1 MGLPLDKFSWI
12 TIIIGMDETT
22 KTEKL
27 SEKDIKIAGYLDQGL
42 TVTDTA
48 RLVGL
53 TRTRT
58 SQIKNHKLNRY
69 KLSLDTKL
77 LKKTGKATHKIVD
90 DYLTGELLLDGKTP
104 AVKPSDVLRIVEMQQ
119 DRIDPKMVDNSQPT
133 GHSFTQVNVNLEFLN
148 GLKLVEN
155 DGQNSGEIDAKTVEI
170 DAKVVDCR
178 RSEAGL
184 DSSGSGQD
192 QSCRCEVDDP
202 V

>member
-1 MGLPLDKFSWI
+1 
-12 TIIIGMDETT
+12 MDEAQ
-22 KTEKL
+22 KVEKL
-27 SEKDIKIAGYLDQGL
+27 SDKDIKIAAYLDQGL

-48 RLVGL
+48 KLVGL

-119 DRIDPKMVDNSQPT
+119 DRIDPKIVDNSQPT
-133 GHSFTQVNVNLEFLN
+133 GQSFTQVNVNLEFLN

-155 DGQNSGEIDAKTVEI
+155 DGQNSVEI
-170 DAKVVDCR
+170 DAKECEFEVKRADPEIV
-178 RSEAGL
+178 EA
-184 DSSGSGQD
+184 
-192 QSCRCEVDDP
+192 ETDDP